1 MVCIC
6 LELNIAR
13 SPLGPVGKIFWD
25 KNCRKPDTAVVV
37 LVVEVLDAFKV
48 ERLDDPLEAKV
59 KLGASTGGHHR
70 GAVIAVDLGWCWRNI
85 GFSNLCDPK
94 TKLVGDIFGDG
105 GDGEVNVLEANLE
118 FECVHKKKSEQC

>member
-1 MVCIC
+1 M
-6 LELNIAR
+6 
-13 SPLGPVGKIFWD
+13 
-25 KNCRKPDTAVVV
+25 VV
-37 LVVEVLDAFKV
+37 LVVEVLDALKV

-70 GAVIAVDLGWCWRNI
+70 GAVIAVDLRRCWRTGNV

-105 GDGEVNVLEANLE
+105 GDGEVNVLETNLE
-118 FECVHKKKSEQC
+118 FECVQKKKSEQC